1 MGGFPAEAEGSP
13 AAAFERG
20 ERRRP
25 CLHIV
30 DTFAEFSSPKS
41 YKSIKIGGNG
51 VYTKKQKRRGKVSS
65 EYKARRKKKQ
75 ARRARALQR
84 VALRDGKGR
93 AQGLLGE
100 RGRPHDRIGHAA
112 RPERIF
118 ALYKPP

>member
-1 MGGFPAEAEGSP
+1 MPGQTT
-13 AAAFERG
+13 
-20 ERRRP
+20 
-25 CLHIV
+25 V

-84 VALRDGKGR
+84 VAAVVAASMLDS
-93 AQGLLGE
+93 E
-100 RGRPHDRIGHAA
+100 HA
-112 RPERIF
+112 PEP
-118 ALYKPP
+118 ACDA